1 MNGPIALVQ
10 PRSRAAEAY
19 RGLRTNLAF
28 ALPAGGLHSLLVVAP
43 APDAEASEVAANLAV
58 VSAQSE
64 KRVILVDCDL
74 RKPSLHTHFGLQNE
88 GGLVAALA
96 AKAGDPLPLLT
107 TEQPGLSLLC
117 AGPRPANPAELLDS
131 KAMRDLI
138 GRLRNEADLLIFSAP
153 PVTAVTDA
161 AVLAPQMDGTL
172 LVLAAGHSRRDQTSR
187 ARELL
192 DKVGAQ
198 LLGVVLTGVEP
209 EGSAYGSYGSESA

>member
-1 MNGPIALVQ
+1 MNAPIALVQ
-10 PRSRAAEAY
+10 PGSRAAEAY

-28 ALPAGGLHSLLVVAP
+28 ALPEGGLHSLLVVAP

-58 VSAQSE
+58 VSAQAE
-64 KRVILVDCDL
+64 KRVILIDCDL
-74 RKPSLHTHFGLQNE
+74 RRPSLHAQFGLPNE

-96 AKAGDPLPLLT
+96 AEAGAPLPLQAT
-107 TEQPGLSLLC
+107 DQAGLWLLC
-117 AGPRPANPAELLDS
+117 AGPRPANPAEILDS
-131 KAMRDLI
+131 QRMRALI
-138 GRLRNEADLLIFSAP
+138 HRLRDEADLLVFSAP

-172 LVLAAGHSRRDQTSR
+172 LVLAAGHSRRDHTSR

-198 LLGVVLTGVEP
+198 VLGVVLTGVEP
-209 EGSAYGSYGSESA
+209 DGSAYGSYGSESA